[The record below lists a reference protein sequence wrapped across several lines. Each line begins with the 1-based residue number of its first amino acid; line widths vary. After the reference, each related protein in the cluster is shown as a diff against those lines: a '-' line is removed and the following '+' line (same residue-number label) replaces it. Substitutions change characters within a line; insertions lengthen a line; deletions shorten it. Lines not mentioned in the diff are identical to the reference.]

1 MIPVNFVGGI
11 CICCLTFW
19 SRSSLLVQMSL
30 SLAHRDFSLLLS
42 VATALEAA
50 PFEDGGIDS
59 IFQEA
64 LLLFWAQCENFKTSW
79 EGLELA
85 LRGVSPLPFLAGQDP
100 AVVALVLQ
108 LAYKVVAASDAD
120 EGGSFLTDAG
130 MMSLQE
136 AMEAKEVIDSTAKAS
151 LAGGG
156 ALGALMF
163 RSEDLSQ
170 ARGIVAAVLG
180 EFLGILS
187 PSERSADSPHA
198 VQRLLVCLLLGRLV
212 MGAA

>member
-1 MIPVNFVGGI
+1 
-11 CICCLTFW
+11 
-19 SRSSLLVQMSL
+19 MSL
-30 SLAHRDFSLLLS
+30 SLVHRDFSSLHS
-42 VATALEAA
+42 VAAVLESA
-50 PFEDGGIDS
+50 PSDDGEIDS

-64 LLLFWAQCENFKTSW
+64 LLLFWAQWENFKTSW

-100 AVVALVLQ
+100 AVVALALQ
-108 LAYKVVAASDAD
+108 LACKVVVASEAD
-120 EGGSFLTDAG
+120 EGGAFLTDAG
-130 MMSLQE
+130 MRSLQE
-136 AMEAKEVIDSTAKAS
+136 AMEAKEVVDSTAKAS

-156 ALGALMF
+156 ALGALVF